1 MWEVPRYLEVNEFPN
16 NHRSMRTSQG
26 VLENTFELNE
36 GKIIAYQSLWGAAKM
51 LLTGQLIALNTSIGK
66 KEGLKSIT

>member
-16 NHRSMRTSQG
+16 NHRSMRKSQG

-36 GKIIAYQSLWGAAKM
+36 GK
-51 LLTGQLIALNTSIGK
+51 ALNTSIGK